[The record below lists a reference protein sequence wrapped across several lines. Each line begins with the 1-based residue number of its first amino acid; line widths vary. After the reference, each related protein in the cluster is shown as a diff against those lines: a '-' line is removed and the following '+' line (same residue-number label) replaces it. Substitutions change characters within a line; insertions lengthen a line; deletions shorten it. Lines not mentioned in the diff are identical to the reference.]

1 MENLT
6 HGFREMKSKSDP
18 ELMLRIKSQLE
29 KDNYVFGFLVD
40 FKRGF
45 AAKQAFPRQ
54 SLPVTKNL
62 SLITRD
68 FNWLLTY
75 FYCYTSVLFTFQS
88 LLFTSRKPVPYS
100 Q

>member
-1 MENLT
+1 
-6 HGFREMKSKSDP
+6 MKSKNRSFGKSDP
-18 ELMLRIKSQLE
+18 ELILRIKNQLE
-29 KDNYVFGFLVD
+29 KDKRFLVD

-45 AAKQAFPRQ
+45 VAKQTFPRQ

-62 SLITRD
+62 SLITRY

-88 LLFTSRKPVPYS
+88 LLFTSRKPGPYS